1 MILRFVF
8 FFFLILC
15 FKRLRVYVYVEVDF
29 GLFFLNFS
37 RIFWNFVVCYF
48 KGGGVKDDF
57 VYCDLVVKV
66 RVIIG
71 FFSC

>member
-1 MILRFVF
+1 MILCFVF

-15 FKRLRVYVYVEVDF
+15 FKRLCEVDF